1 MQDDTGP
8 LSLVTLEPVIH
19 GIKNHSQN
27 TRLLYVPGA
36 SFAEAKIS

>member
-8 LSLVTLEPVIH
+8 LALVTLEPVIH
-19 GIKNHSQN
+19 GIKNHS
-27 TRLLYVPGA
+27 LLYVPGA